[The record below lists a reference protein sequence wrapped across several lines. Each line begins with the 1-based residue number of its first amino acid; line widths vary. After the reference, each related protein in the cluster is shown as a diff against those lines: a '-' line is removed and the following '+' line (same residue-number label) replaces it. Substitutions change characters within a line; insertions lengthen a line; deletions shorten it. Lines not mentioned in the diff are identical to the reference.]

1 MHVSEGV
8 LITFAIAWSCGI
20 VGFEEKLVQ
29 SSSFFE
35 NFDDVDSQ
43 NWRGTLR
50 LPHVYFRN
58 LGTTADIFFIFA
70 LLREWNQPFLK
81 IK

>member
-8 LITFAIAWSCGI
+8 FITYAIAWSCGF
-20 VGFEEKLVQ
+20 VGFEEMLVL
-29 SSSFFE
+29 STNF
-35 NFDDVDSQ
+35 FDDVDSQ

-50 LPHVYFRN
+50 LPHVYQSSVI

-81 IK
+81 IE